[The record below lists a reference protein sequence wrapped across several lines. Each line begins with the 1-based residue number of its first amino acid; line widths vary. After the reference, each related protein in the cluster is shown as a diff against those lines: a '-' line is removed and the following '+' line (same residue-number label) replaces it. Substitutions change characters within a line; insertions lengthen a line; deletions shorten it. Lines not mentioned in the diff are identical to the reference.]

1 MKSHLYFLQLELY
14 FSNYKFALLCFIT
27 AFVVTL
33 ITIPPIITLV
43 KKYRLYDIP
52 DARKEHSAPIPTM
65 GGIAIIA
72 GMMMA
77 LRLVLEWRK

>member
-52 DARKEHSAPIPTM
+52 DAR
-65 GGIAIIA
+65 
-72 GMMMA
+72 
-77 LRLVLEWRK
+77 LVLEWRK